1 MGFYNEVG
9 IDQSVKLFNDFSQ
22 KLNKKIIWVVAERYL
37 SRIKDL
43 NDFYKGQKKLGN
55 RFLDNVI

>member
-22 KLNKKIIWVVAERYL
+22 KLNRKIIWVVAERYL

-43 NDFYKGQKKLGN
+43 NDFYKAQKKLGK
-55 RFLDNVI
+55 